1 MSRSQRLSRYTT
13 RTMAKA
19 TAKPVPRID
28 RAPTTDASQTISRS
42 SLCVVE
48 VHIAS
53 APSCLL
59 KAGTKR
65 QLHSRRRSPAP
76 PIGVTPQLCR
86 WISPRGLRGVIYEA
100 SRSPRIATGAGP
112 QRVARLTFRRPCAWA
127 GTAGRVPSVV
137 TACPSVCRC
146 ALRAPPPC
154 ARHPFGGTTRKT
166 CAPCE
171 RYGPPRS
178 P

>member
-1 MSRSQRLSRYTT
+1 
-13 RTMAKA
+13 MARA

-42 SLCVVE
+42 SLRVVE

-65 QLHSRRRSPAP
+65 QCDSRRRSPAP

-86 WISPRGLRGVIYEA
+86 WISPRGLRGVRRRDRHA
-100 SRSPRIATGAGP
+100 LRPAQGRSALLG
-112 QRVARLTFRRPCAWA
+112 LTFRRPCAWR
-127 GTAGRVPSVV
+127 GRAGRVSAVV

-146 ALRAPPPC
+146 ALRGPPPC
-154 ARHPFGGTTRKT
+154 ARLASVTGRPVHHRAATATVGACGCNRW
-166 CAPCE
+166 APCQLLV
-171 RYGPPRS
+171 
-178 P
+178 